1 MQTTVF
7 RIYSFF
13 RKGLTVLGNFG
24 FRKQYGSE
32 NMKCTPRFLEYT
44 VFHQSKVLEKKQFLE
59 INNFL
64 KTRFL
69 EIAVFQKSQ
78 ASEKNSFQK
87 TWFWEIMVFQKSQV
101 LDGKKSFQKTR
112 FLEITVFR
120 NYGFGKNTFF
130 VNCSFRKKYRAEIMK
145 CGPRS

>member
-1 MQTTVF
+1 MLCRPRFSEYTV
-7 RIYSFF
+7 FF

-69 EIAVFQKSQ
+69 EIAVFQKS
-78 ASEKNSFQK
+78 
-87 TWFWEIMVFQKSQV
+87 
-101 LDGKKSFQKTR
+101 
-112 FLEITVFR
+112 
-120 NYGFGKNTFF
+120 
-130 VNCSFRKKYRAEIMK
+130 
-145 CGPRS
+145 

>member
-44 VFHQSKVLEKKQFLE
+44 VFHQSKVLEKK
-59 INNFL
+59 
-64 KTRFL
+64 
-69 EIAVFQKSQ
+69 
-78 ASEKNSFQK
+78 
-87 TWFWEIMVFQKSQV
+87 
-101 LDGKKSFQKTR
+101 
-112 FLEITVFR
+112 TVFR
-120 NYGFGKNTFF
+120 NKQFFENSVFGNCGFSEKLGLRKKQFLENLVLGNYGFSEKLGLRWKKKFLENAVFG
-130 VNCSFRKKYRAEIMK
+130 NYSFQKLRFWEKHVFCKLQF
-145 CGPRS
+145 